1 MRTHR
6 GSSRP
11 LGDAPCAQIRASP
24 AHNSRRKVVGNGVDP
39 APVHGLNLIL
49 PLRQLTALSFEL
61 IVIILLVAANG
72 VLSMTETAVVSSK
85 RARMEERAAK
95 GDRRAARAL
104 VLLEHPRRFLS
115 LVQFWLTLSG
125 MIAGVLGG
133 VRLAG
138 RMNEWLLYIWSDLP
152 ALARHSHAVALI
164 VVTVALT
171 SFMLVFGELVPK
183 RIGLAYPERVASL
196 LAGVMRALAW
206 LAAPFLRIL
215 ELAAEGILSLLRF
228 RPPQDSAGVSNA
240 EVRALIEQ
248 GLNAGSFNQAEQ
260 EMVTGVLEL
269 DELPVTELMTPRPK
283 IVFLNLD
290 DSDEYNWRKIVT
302 SGHSQ
307 FPVYQSTRD
316 HVIGIVTVKAIW
328 ANSAFG
334 LPSSLRNVVEPAL
347 TIPNTLKA
355 IHLLERFKSTGKHVA
370 IVLDEFG
377 VVEGLITLLDVLTA
391 IVGEL
396 PEPGHRS
403 QPQVRKRED
412 GSWLIDGTL
421 PHSEFKSLLAIS
433 SLHGEAGAGFQT
445 VAGFVMKQFGRVPTA
460 GDYFQFE
467 SWRIEVVDMDRHR
480 IDKIL
485 VSRVAPR
492 KTGADTAA
500 E

>member
-1 MRTHR
+1 
-6 GSSRP
+6 
-11 LGDAPCAQIRASP
+11 
-24 AHNSRRKVVGNGVDP
+24 
-39 APVHGLNLIL
+39 
-49 PLRQLTALSFEL
+49 
-61 IVIILLVAANG
+61 
-72 VLSMTETAVVSSK
+72 MTETAVVSSRK
-85 RARMEERAAK
+85 ARLQEKAAK
-95 GDRRAARAL
+95 GDRRASRAL
-104 VLLEHPRRFLS
+104 LLLEHPQRFLS

-133 VRLAG
+133 VKLAG
-138 RMNEWLLYIWSDLP
+138 RMNAWLQYIWNDLP
-152 ALARHSHAVALI
+152 ALARHSQAVALV

-183 RIGLAYPERVASL
+183 RIGLAYPERVAAL

-215 ELAAEGILSLLRF
+215 ELTTDGILSLARF
-228 RPPQDSAGVSNA
+228 RPPKDSTAVSNA

-248 GLNAGSFNQAEQ
+248 GLHAGSFNQAEQ

-290 DSDEYNWRKIVT
+290 DSDEFNWRKIVT

-316 HVIGIVTVKAIW
+316 HVIGIVSVKAIW

-347 TIPNTLKA
+347 TVPNTLKA

-391 IVGEL
+391 IVGDL

-403 QPQVRKRED
+403 QPQVKRRDD
-412 GSWLIDGTL
+412 GSWLVDGTL
-421 PHSEFKSLLAIS
+421 PHSEFKSLLALS
-433 SLHGEAGAGFQT
+433 TLPGEAAASFQT
-445 VAGFVMKQFGRVPTA
+445 VAGFFMKQFGRVPTA
-460 GDYFQFE
+460 GDYFDLE

-480 IDKIL
+480 IDKVL
-485 VSRVAPR
+485 VSRLSSR
-492 KTGADTAA
+492 KTGADITK

>member
-1 MRTHR
+1 
-6 GSSRP
+6 
-11 LGDAPCAQIRASP
+11 
-24 AHNSRRKVVGNGVDP
+24 
-39 APVHGLNLIL
+39 
-49 PLRQLTALSFEL
+49 
-61 IVIILLVAANG
+61 
-72 VLSMTETAVVSSK
+72 MTETAVVSSK
-85 RARMEERAAK
+85 RARLQEKAAK
-95 GDRRAARAL
+95 GDRRATRAL
-104 VLLEHPRRFLS
+104 VLLENPGRFLS

-138 RMNEWLLYIWSDLP
+138 RMNAWLLYIWSDLP
-152 ALARHSHAVALI
+152 ALARHSQAIAL
-164 VVTVALT
+164 VVVMVTLT

-183 RIGLAYPERVASL
+183 RIGLAYPERVAGL
-196 LAGVMRALAW
+196 FAGVMRTLAW

-215 ELAAEGILSLLRF
+215 ELAGDGILSLVRF
-228 RPPQDSAGVSNA
+228 RAPQNTPGVSNA

-248 GLNAGSFNQAEQ
+248 GLHAGSFNQAEQ

-290 DSDEYNWRKIVT
+290 DTDEFNWRKIVT

-316 HVIGIVTVKAIW
+316 HVIGIVSVKAIW

-347 TIPNTLKA
+347 TVPNTLKA
-355 IHLLERFKSTGKHVA
+355 IHLLERFKSSGKHVA

-391 IVGEL
+391 IVGDL

-403 QPQVRKRED
+403 QPQVRRRDD

-421 PHSEFKSLLAIS
+421 PHSEFKSLLALS
-433 SLHGEAGAGFQT
+433 SLPGEAGAGFQT
-445 VAGFVMKQFGRVPTA
+445 VAGFFMKHFGRVPSE
-460 GDYFQFE
+460 GDHFLFD

-480 IDKIL
+480 IDKVL
-485 VSRVAPR
+485 VSRAPSR
-492 KTGADTAA
+492 KTGGDTAN